1 MFRTLILFAGLLMS
15 GLAAHSQ
22 EIAQIQFS
30 GGSSISAIALLTDGN
45 VLIRLNDEGKI
56 MEWGTEEQSF
66 RNNNY
71 YAPRLQPYPGR
82 IEYYGVEADSIN
94 RGKVKTIASA
104 YITYYPATETEIK
117 KGKVRSI
124 GRSFFDYF
132 DIYDNKTLRGK
143 IKMIGG
149 IAFQFY
155 TNFDDPV
162 LVGKLRSVGNTM
174 IQYYT
179 SFDDKLIRGKVKS
192 IGPVSYT
199 WYTSLE
205 TQYGTGIK
213 TGPFRASV
221 GGIMY
226 ILQ

>member
-1 MFRTLILFAGLLMS
+1 MIRRIFFYTIFCCTALHNHA
-15 GLAAHSQ
+15 Q

-30 GGSSISAIALLTDGN
+30 GGSSLSNIALLTDGN
-45 VLIRLNDEGKI
+45 VLIRLNDQGKI
-56 MEWGTEEQSF
+56 LEWGTEEQSF

-82 IEYYGVEADSIN
+82 IEYYGNEADSIN

-104 YITYYPATETEIK
+104 YITYYPASETEIK

-124 GRSFFDYF
+124 GRSFFEYF
-132 DIYDNKTLRGK
+132 DNYDNKILRGK
-143 IKMIGG
+143 VKMVGG
-149 IAFQFY
+149 TVFQYY

-162 LVGKLRSVGNTM
+162 LTGKVRSVGNTP
-174 IQYYT
+174 ILYYT
-179 SFDDKLIRGKVKS
+179 SFDDKMIRGKIKS
-192 IGPVSYT
+192 IGSVNYT
-199 WYTSLE
+199 WYTSME
-205 TQYGTGIK
+205 TQYGGGLK
-213 TGPFRASV
+213 FGPFRASI